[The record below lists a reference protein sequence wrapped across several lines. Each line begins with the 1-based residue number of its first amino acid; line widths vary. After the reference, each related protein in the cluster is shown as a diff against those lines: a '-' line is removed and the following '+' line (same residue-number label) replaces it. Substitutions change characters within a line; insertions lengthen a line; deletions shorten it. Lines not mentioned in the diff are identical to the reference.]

1 MSAEDDPR
9 RPLDGI
15 LEGLAESVARED
27 PEQLLEEARTSG
39 QNPESI
45 AQRLKDVASAA
56 LKKFEQRKLE
66 AAREAYYLHAAKGPE
81 NKESVAST
89 PDERKRQLSA
99 ILESNP
105 DIGAVLTAQ
114 HREFESLSDEDVQ
127 SALEDLAELG
137 FLGDSPGTARKE

>member
-1 MSAEDDPR
+1 MSAEDDLR

-27 PEQLLEEARTSG
+27 PEELLEEARTAG

-45 AQRLKDVASAA
+45 AQRLKNVALAA
-56 LKKFEQRKLE
+56 LRKFEQRKLE
-66 AAREAYYLHAAKGPE
+66 AAREAYYLRAAKGPD

-99 ILESNP
+99 ILQSNP

-127 SALEDLAELG
+127 STLEDLAELG
-137 FLGDSPGTARKE
+137 FLGDSPGTSRKE